1 MSRPDTLRV
10 RAGSEAAAMRPASER
25 GFSLRGVTR
34 LDYDHSGH
42 ARVQRAE
49 ILVGADLIEGEGEG
63 EAVVG
68 VERPRFEQPS
78 RRSDPV
84 RNIVLVAPSYRCSR
98 LHGEAR
104 RREGE
109 IVDFD
114 RRVLRAPWVGMEGR
128 RRQDG
133 GQETGARGE

>member
-1 MSRPDTLRV
+1 MARPDALRV
-10 RAGSEAAAMRPASER
+10 RAGSAAAAMRRASER

-68 VERPRFEQPS
+68 VERPRFEEPS

-84 RNIVLVAPSYRCSR
+84 RNIVLVAPSYSCSR
-98 LHGEAR
+98 LPGKAH
-104 RREGE
+104 RREVE
-109 IVDFD
+109 IFD
-114 RRVLRAPWVGMEGR
+114 L
-128 RRQDG
+128 D
-133 GQETGARGE
+133 